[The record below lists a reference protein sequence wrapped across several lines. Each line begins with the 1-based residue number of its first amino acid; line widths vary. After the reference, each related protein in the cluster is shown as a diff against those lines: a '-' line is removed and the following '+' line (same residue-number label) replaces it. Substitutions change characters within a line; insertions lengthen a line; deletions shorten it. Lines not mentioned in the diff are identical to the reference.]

1 MVMAMELD
9 LIIKKQNNMNQYR
22 LRIDEL
28 NNGTKK
34 YYIQKMYLR
43 ITKGWIQRQ
52 EIVWEDI
59 QHSSY
64 STEEEAT
71 EVIKLLKEDD
81 EEREGK
87 RVKST
92 TYKNV

>member
-1 MVMAMELD
+1 
-9 LIIKKQNNMNQYR
+9 MNQYR

-52 EIVWEDI
+52 EISWEDI
-59 QHSSY
+59 QLKPY
-64 STEEEAT
+64 STEEEAM
-71 EVIKLLKEDD
+71 EIIKRIKEDD
-81 EEREGK
+81 AEREGK

-92 TYKNV
+92 TYKDV

>member
-1 MVMAMELD
+1 
-9 LIIKKQNNMNQYR
+9 MNQYR

-52 EIVWEDI
+52 ETVWEDY
-59 QHSSY
+59 HRNPY
-64 STEEEAT
+64 STEEAAMEI
-71 EVIKLLKEDD
+71 IKRIKEDD

-92 TYKNV
+92 TYKDV

>member
-1 MVMAMELD
+1 
-9 LIIKKQNNMNQYR
+9 MNQYR

-52 EIVWEDI
+52 EIVWEDF
-59 QHSSY
+59 HLKPY
-64 STEEEAT
+64 STEEAAM

-92 TYKNV
+92 TYKDV

>member
-1 MVMAMELD
+1 MS
-9 LIIKKQNNMNQYR
+9 QYR

-28 NNGTKK
+28 NNGTKQ

-43 ITKGWIQRQ
+43 IKKGWIQRQ
-52 EIVWEDI
+52 EVVWEDYYV
-59 QHSSY
+59 SPY
-64 STEEEAT
+64 DTEEEAINQI
-71 EVIKLLKEDD
+71 EFLKKHEI
-81 EEREGK
+81 EKESK

>member
-1 MVMAMELD
+1 MS
-9 LIIKKQNNMNQYR
+9 QYR

-28 NNGTKK
+28 NNGTKQ

-52 EIVWEDI
+52 SIIWEDF
-59 QHSSY
+59 HLKSY
-64 STEEEAT
+64 ITEEEAT
-71 EVIKLLKEDD
+71 EVIKLLKEQDA
-81 EEREGK
+81 EKEGK
-87 RVKST
+87 QVKST

>member
-1 MVMAMELD
+1 MS
-9 LIIKKQNNMNQYR
+9 QYR

-28 NNGTKK
+28 NNGTKQ

-52 EIVWEDI
+52 SIIWEDF
-59 QHSSY
+59 HLKSY
-64 STEEEAT
+64 ITEEGAT
-71 EVIKLLKEDD
+71 EVIKLLKEQDA
-81 EEREGK
+81 EKEGK
-87 RVKST
+87 QVKST

>member
-1 MVMAMELD
+1 MH
-9 LIIKKQNNMNQYR
+9 QYR

-43 ITKGWIQRQ
+43 ITKGWIKRQ
-52 EIVWEDI
+52 EIVWEDF
-59 QHSSY
+59 HRNPY
-64 STEEEAT
+64 STEEAAMET
-71 EVIKLLKEDD
+71 IKLLKEDD

-87 RVKST
+87 QVKST
-92 TYKNV
+92 TYKDV

>member
-1 MVMAMELD
+1 
-9 LIIKKQNNMNQYR
+9 MNQYR

-52 EIVWEDI
+52 ETVWEDY
-59 QHSSY
+59 HRNPY
-64 STEEEAT
+64 STEEAAMEI
-71 EVIKLLKEDD
+71 IKRIKEDD
-81 EEREGK
+81 AEREGK
-87 RVKST
+87 QIKST
-92 TYKNV
+92 TYKDV

>member
-1 MVMAMELD
+1 
-9 LIIKKQNNMNQYR
+9 MNQYR

-52 EIVWEDI
+52 EIVWEDY
-59 QHSSY
+59 HLRPY
-64 STEEEAT
+64 VTEELALEA
-71 EVIKLLKEDD
+71 IKLLKEDD

-87 RVKST
+87 QVKST
-92 TYKNV
+92 TYKDV